1 MIESLYLYL
10 TKLVKE
16 QPMRLSALGLA
27 KQC

>member
-16 QPMRLSALGLA
+16 QPMRPSALGHVER
-27 KQC
+27 C